1 MPAKTKQHEQFI
13 VLMAGDI
20 SYSSLKHSRQNI
32 IAANKHD
39 DILMHIAT
47 TQFNLILV
55 ELTANSSV
63 VSAPDRLQRL
73 HPWQRELISR
83 IKDPL
88 CINNKTPV
96 IAIINPE
103 EGSQEEAQSPLG
115 EFDGSL
121 IKPITEEQLDKII
134 NLWQTKALA
143 YIQIILSKTKNN
155 QRLALTIAEKLFEEL
170 PLQIIAIKNALENK
184 HYDLAQEITHKLNG
198 SVSFCGLMD
207 IQQPAK
213 ALESCLLNNHY
224 AAMNQHFSRLQQH
237 TLNFTRHQESTLT
250 GLGEMQLP

>member
-1 MPAKTKQHEQFI
+1 MEEMPRT
-13 VLMAGDI
+13 AG
-20 SYSSLKHSRQNI
+20 SSLGR
-32 IAANKHD
+32 
-39 DILMHIAT
+39 
-47 TQFNLILV
+47 
-55 ELTANSSV
+55 
-63 VSAPDRLQRL
+63 
-73 HPWQRELISR
+73 HPWQSELIAR

-96 IAIINPE
+96 IAIVNPE
-103 EGSQEEAQSPLG
+103 EGSQEAAQSPLG

-121 IKPITEEQLDKII
+121 IKPITEEQLNKII

-198 SVSFCGLMD
+198 SVSFCGLME

-224 AAMNQHFSRLQQH
+224 AAMNQHFSSLQQH
-237 TLNFTRHQESTLT
+237 TLNFTRHQESILT